1 MPDPCEHTPAF
12 ASALSTGE
20 DALAAAAEAAREA
33 RSRLGRDPDLAVL
46 FFSPHHAEFAASMGV
61 KVRGETGARHLL
73 GCGGE
78 SIVANEREIE
88 AAPAVSV
95 WLASLPGTTIDA
107 FSLEFDPHADGGTIL
122 GWPDALAEPWPAGSV
137 LLALADPY
145 TFPADLLLAQL
156 NEGRPG
162 VPVLGGMSSSGRAA
176 GETRL
181 LLDDAPRDN
190 GAVLVR
196 LHGKVRVRSVV
207 SQGCRPIGHH
217 YVITKGRH
225 NVIEQLGGKPAMVQ
239 LQELFDTLSPEE
251 QRLMQSGLHVGR
263 VTNEY
268 QDRFERGDFLVR
280 NVVGADPSSGAL
292 AIGDA
297 VRVGQTVQFH
307 VRDAQTADED
317 LRELVTGARAE
328 ADFAP
333 LGGLLFTCNGR
344 GTRLFSEPHHDAG
357 VVRGMLG
364 DIPLAG
370 FFAAGE
376 MGPIAGRNFL
386 HGFTASLALF
396 GAPN

>member
-1 MPDPCEHTPAF
+1 MTDPSQRTPAF
-12 ASALSTGE
+12 ASALSTSR
-20 DALAAAAEAAREA
+20 DSIAAAAESAREA
-33 RSRLGRDPDLAVL
+33 RARLGRDPDLALV

-61 KVRGETGARHLL
+61 KVRAETGARHLL

-78 SIVANEREIE
+78 SIVADELEIE
-88 AAPAVSV
+88 SRPAVST

-107 FSLEFDPHADGGTIL
+107 FALEFDPHADGGTIL
-122 GWPDALAEPWPAGSV
+122 GWPDALSEPWPAGSA
-137 LLALADPY
+137 LLALADPFS
-145 TFPADLLLAQL
+145 FPADLLLARL
-156 NEGRPG
+156 NDERPG

-196 LHGKVRVRSVV
+196 LHGAVRVRSVV

-225 NVIEQLGGKPAMVQ
+225 NVIEQLGGKPTMVQ
-239 LQELFDTLSPEE
+239 LQELFDSLSPEE

-280 NVVGADPSSGAL
+280 NVVGADPGSGAV
-292 AIGDA
+292 AIGD
-297 VRVGQTVQFH
+297 VVKVGQTVQFH
-307 VRDAQTADED
+307 VRDARTADED
-317 LRELVTGARAE
+317 LRELATRVKSAP
-328 ADFAP
+328 DFVP
-333 LGGLLFTCNGR
+333 LAGLLFTCNGR

-357 VVRGMLG
+357 LVRALMGE
-364 DIPLAG
+364 IPLAG

-396 GAPN
+396 G